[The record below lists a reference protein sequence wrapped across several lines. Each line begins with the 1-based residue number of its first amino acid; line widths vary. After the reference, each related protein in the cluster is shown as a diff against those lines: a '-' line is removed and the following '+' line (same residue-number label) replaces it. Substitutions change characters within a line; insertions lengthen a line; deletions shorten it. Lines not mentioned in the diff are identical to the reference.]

1 MRPVTGSS
9 ISALDGLRPV
19 LRATEDIVYRG
30 DHIMLSAV
38 VQDVLRFDIT
48 ILAVSTPAEG
58 RQNCVASSR

>member
-1 MRPVTGSS
+1 MKPVTGSS

-19 LRATEDIVYRG
+19 LGATEDMVYRG
-30 DHIMLSAV
+30 EHIMLSGV

-58 RQNCVASSR
+58 REHCVASSR